1 MPRIYKKKNK
11 KKNYSDEK
19 FKLAIDAVA
28 NGDSIRA
35 ASAYYKV
42 PYTTLNSHSNN
53 LVLYHHVGR
62 PPKFDKEE
70 ELCLEQA
77 ALALQSW
84 GVPLTIN
91 EFMNLAKQFASS
103 VNKSDLFPSGAPT
116 FDWFYSFLQRHP
128 NLVLKKSIPITKK
141 RANLTIEQVN
151 QWFDLLSKII
161 QENDLMHRPG
171 QIFNCDESGLSDG
184 ISHSKVIIHRQS
196 SYAYRIQGGTGGKS
210 YTTVLFCGS
219 ATGALLPPFIIY
231 KGQRLYEEW
240 CIGGPQNAAYGNSEN
255 GWMNQ
260 NLFYQWFQQV
270 FVEQTKNKPRPLL
283 LIVDGHGSHFS
294 VDTLQLA
301 IRNQ

>member
-1 MPRIYKKKNK
+1 MKK
-11 KKNYSDEK
+11 YSDEK

-77 ALALQSW
+77 ALALQVRMPLILFYDIFDVFFNKKSW
-84 GVPLTIN
+84 GVSLTIN
-91 EFMNLAKQFASS
+91 EFMNLAKQYASS

-116 FDWFYSFLQRHP
+116 CDWFYSFLQRHP
-128 NLVLKKSIPITKK
+128 NLVLKKSKPITKK

-184 ISHSKVIIHRQS
+184 ISYSKVIIHRQS

-210 YTTVLFCGS
+210 YTSVLFCGS
-219 ATGALLPPFIIY
+219 ATGALIPPFIIY
-231 KGQRLYEEW
+231 KGRRLYEEW
-240 CIGGPQNAAYGNSEN
+240 CIGGPQNAAYGNSE
-255 GWMNQ
+255 
-260 NLFYQWFQQV
+260 
-270 FVEQTKNKPRPLL
+270 K
-283 LIVDGHGSHFS
+283 
-294 VDTLQLA
+294 
-301 IRNQ
+301 